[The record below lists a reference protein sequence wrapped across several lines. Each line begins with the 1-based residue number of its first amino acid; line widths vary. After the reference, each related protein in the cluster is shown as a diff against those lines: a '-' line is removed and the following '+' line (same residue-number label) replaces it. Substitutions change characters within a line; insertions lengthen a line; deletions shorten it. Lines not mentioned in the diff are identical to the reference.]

1 MKILV
6 TAAKTGGHIFPAIA
20 VGLDLMK
27 KGHEV
32 VFLGSGAEIERS
44 AVKDTGFAYFSIQM
58 KGFRGKGILAK
69 IMALLL
75 IPKSIYNTASLIKKE
90 KIDGMIGFGG
100 FITVPSGIACFLM
113 RKPLFTHEQ
122 NSVYGSANR
131 LLSKIAMINFLG
143 FPLNSQPRN
152 TIISGNPIRDT
163 FISSSNN
170 LEAREGHAI
179 NIYVT
184 GGSQGS
190 EYINKNIP
198 IAFKNSPHEIN
209 IKHQCG
215 ENKLD
220 LVNELYQE
228 TELNFEVKE
237 FYKNPESLIDWSDFI
252 ISRSGALSISEIT
265 SMSKGVLMIPLPS
278 SIDNHQ
284 FYNAKHIES
293 INMGIIHLEESGK
306 TALKEKINSIISQRL
321 FNKWKENNN
330 MDHIKATQT
339 ISTKVIESLGIR

>member
-20 VGLDLMK
+20 VGLDLIK

-220 LVNELYQE
+220 LVCLLY
-228 TELNFEVKE
+228 T
-237 FYKNPESLIDWSDFI
+237 SD
-252 ISRSGALSISEIT
+252 AADE
-265 SMSKGVLMIPLPS
+265 
-278 SIDNHQ
+278 
-284 FYNAKHIES
+284 
-293 INMGIIHLEESGK
+293 
-306 TALKEKINSIISQRL
+306 
-321 FNKWKENNN
+321 
-330 MDHIKATQT
+330 
-339 ISTKVIESLGIR
+339 

>member
-1 MKILV
+1 
-6 TAAKTGGHIFPAIA
+6 

-265 SMSKGVLMIPLPS
+265 SMSKGVIMIPLPS

-293 INMGIIHLEESGK
+293 INMGIIHLEESGE
-306 TALKEKINSIISQRL
+306 TALKEKIDSIISQRL

-330 MDHIKATQT
+330 MNHIKAAQT
-339 ISTKVIESLGIR
+339 ISTKVIESLGIK

>member
-69 IMALLL
+69 IMALFL

-152 TIISGNPIRDT
+152 TIISGNPIRDAFT
-163 FISSSNN
+163 SSSNN
-170 LEAREGHAI
+170 FEAREGHAI

-198 IAFKNSPHEIN
+198 IAFKNSPHVIN

-293 INMGIIHLEESGK
+293 INMGIIHLEESGE
-306 TALKEKINSIISQRL
+306 TALKEKIDSIISQRL

-330 MDHIKATQT
+330 MDHIKAAHT

>member
-69 IMALLL
+69 IMVLLL
-75 IPKSIYNTASLIKKE
+75 IPKSIYSTASLIKKE

-170 LEAREGHAI
+170 LEAREGHPI

-265 SMSKGVLMIPLPS
+265 SMSKGMLMIPLPS

-330 MDHIKATQT
+330 MDHIKAAQT